1 MGFIYNGISSQSM
14 KIRARLTKWQ
24 VSPALRNSFETVPG
38 KAGIADFGCDVSE
51 RNIIIS
57 CSVLPQ
63 RSFAELVS
71 VLDNVAE
78 WLNPENGLKQLVIDD
93 LPDRYFMA
101 RLSEAV
107 DCERILRT
115 AGSFELRFVCPDP
128 YVYALEDEIFVLSE
142 TGLHELERVKGNTD
156 SNPVYLLKGLIST
169 SSSSYI
175 SLITNG
181 EELLIV
187 GSLSEGETLI
197 VDSGMVTAK
206 VIDETGRTLRNGLPS
221 LQDLNFP
228 ILRKGVNHIEIA
240 AENATFTELKIQ
252 AKSRWR

>member
-38 KAGIADFGCDVSE
+38 KAGIADFGCDISE
-51 RNIIIS
+51 RNIIII

-78 WLNPENGLKQLVIDD
+78 WLNPENGLKQLVLDD

-107 DCERILRT
+107 DCERLLRT

-128 YVYALEDEIFVLSE
+128 YAYALEDEVFVLSE
-142 TGLHELERVKGNTD
+142 TGLHELERVKGNAD

-181 EELLIV
+181 EELRIV
-187 GSLSEGETLI
+187 GSLSEGETLVI
-197 VDSGMVTAK
+197 DSTMVTAK
-206 VIDETGRTLRNGLPS
+206 VIDETGGTLRNGLSS

-228 ILRKGVNHIEIA
+228 ILRKGVNNIEIA
-240 AENATFTELKIQ
+240 AANATFTELKIQ

>member
-1 MGFIYNGISSQSM
+1 MAGLPF
-14 KIRARLTKWQ
+14 
-24 VSPALRNSFETVPG
+24 PAQFLETVPG
-38 KAGIADFGCDVSE
+38 KAGIADFGCDISE

-63 RSFAELVS
+63 RSFADLVS

-78 WLNPENGLKQLVIDD
+78 WLNPENGLKQLVLDD

-107 DCERILRT
+107 DCERLLRT
-115 AGSFELRFVCPDP
+115 AGSFELRLFVQTHMPMRWKMR
-128 YVYALEDEIFVLSE
+128 YLSSLK
-142 TGLHELERVKGNTD
+142 TGLHELERVKGNAD

-181 EELLIV
+181 EELRIV
-187 GSLSEGETLI
+187 GSLSEGETLVI
-197 VDSGMVTAK
+197 DSGMVTAK
-206 VIDETGRTLRNGLPS
+206 VIDETGGTLRNGLPS

-228 ILRKGVNHIEIA
+228 ILRKGVNNIEIA

>member
-1 MGFIYNGISSQSM
+1 
-14 KIRARLTKWQ
+14 
-24 VSPALRNSFETVPG
+24 
-38 KAGIADFGCDVSE
+38 
-51 RNIIIS
+51 
-57 CSVLPQ
+57 
-63 RSFAELVS
+63 
-71 VLDNVAE
+71 
-78 WLNPENGLKQLVIDD
+78 
-93 LPDRYFMA
+93 
-101 RLSEAV
+101 
-107 DCERILRT
+107 
-115 AGSFELRFVCPDP
+115 
-128 YVYALEDEIFVLSE
+128 
-142 TGLHELERVKGNTD
+142 LERVKGNTD

-181 EELLIV
+181 EELRIV

-240 AENATFTELKIQ
+240 TENATFTELKIQ